1 MLLLL
6 SSILPVAHAACEVD
20 RTPEIVDMLPL
31 EGTVGVDPSAS
42 VGAFV
47 KFDDAPILVQLMDE
61 DGEVVATRRSVRT
74 WAGVDEADGP
84 RFLVLLTPDESMVE
98 GAVYTVEA
106 VDVESA
112 GDDPVTAGFTVGGG
126 TGDPPVV
133 PRLDIDAVVEEN
145 GEDPCDFALSRRF
158 TGQITGLDDAWSGVG
173 LLSIYATYPG
183 GGLDRLIGVIPSP
196 GDGELVDLDLR
207 GNITNEDDVGS
218 CVAIVPDGPA
228 RVPGDALMMCAN
240 DIKVPRAGA
249 FSGGAGCSA
258 TGLGA
263 MGFGG
268 LLASFAALGARRR
281 RDD

>member
-6 SSILPVAHAACEVD
+6 SAMLPVAHAACDVD
-20 RTPEIVDMLPL
+20 RTPQIMDMLPL
-31 EGTVGVDPSAS
+31 DGTIGVDQAAS

-47 KFDDAPILVQLMDE
+47 RFDDKPIVVQLLDE
-61 DGEVVATRRSVRT
+61 DGEVVPSRRSLRA
-74 WAGVDEADGP
+74 WDGIDESDGP
-84 RFLVLLTPDESMVE
+84 RFLVLLTPDEAMVE
-98 GAVYTVEA
+98 GAIYTVEA
-106 VDVESA
+106 QDVEN
-112 GDDPVTAGFTVGGG
+112 GDGVPVEARFTVGGAAS
-126 TGDPPVV
+126 DAPLA
-133 PRLDIDAVVEEN
+133 PRLTIDAVVEEN

-158 TGQITGLDDAWSGVG
+158 TGEITGQDDAWSGVG

-196 GDGELVDLDLR
+196 GDGELVDIDLR

-218 CVAIVPDGPA
+218 CLAIVPEGPA
-228 RVPGDALMMCAN
+228 RSPGDTRMVCMA
-240 DIKVPRAGA
+240 DIDVPRDGA
-249 FSGGAGCSA
+249 YSGGAGCSA

-281 RDD
+281 RED